1 MHFRAGIVCVTLF
14 LSLFVLGVT
23 PVKGAACVYYR
34 VLLSGGKVC
43 QPGFTEDQCKRCNP
57 AEGKGCSLARADH
70 PLIPGATYGCS
81 ETGVQSQPI
90 QNAEEC
96 SALCKVPISGSIDG
110 FTGKANIKCTFLE
123 NDNSCN
129 VWSERTGIRVGEPA
143 VGGFSTVESNK
154 DKSGGGNNIG
164 SGNPETGLPVQTEQ
178 SSILPPCALEGT
190 CRNINNLL
198 EVVINAGE
206 WVFGIIGS
214 IAFAVFVYGGFT
226 VVTSFG
232 NSEKVK
238 KGYQI
243 LGSALIGMAIAFGAY
258 LMVNFILDALQV
270 DINFRA
276 IK

>member
-1 MHFRAGIVCVTLF
+1 
-14 LSLFVLGVT
+14 
-23 PVKGAACVYYR
+23 VYYR
-34 VLLSGGKVC
+34 VLVVGGKIC
-43 QPGFTEDQCKRCNP
+43 QPGFTEDQCKRCDP
-57 AEGKGCSLARADH
+57 AVGKGCSYAREDS

-81 ETGVQSQPI
+81 DTNI
-90 QNAEEC
+90 QNQPMESDTDC
-96 SALCKVPISGSIDG
+96 VALCKLPISGSVDG
-110 FTGKANIKCTFLE
+110 FSGKANIKCTYIE

-129 VWSERTGIRVGEPA
+129 VWSERTGIRIGEPA
-143 VGGFSTVESNK
+143 VGGFSTAENNKNQSNG
-154 DKSGGGNNIG
+154 DGNNVG
-164 SGNPETGLPVQTEQ
+164 SGNPDTGLPPQTEQ

-198 EVVINAGE
+198 EVAINAGE

-214 IAFAVFVYGGFT
+214 IAFAVFIYGGFT

-232 NSEKVK
+232 NAEKVK